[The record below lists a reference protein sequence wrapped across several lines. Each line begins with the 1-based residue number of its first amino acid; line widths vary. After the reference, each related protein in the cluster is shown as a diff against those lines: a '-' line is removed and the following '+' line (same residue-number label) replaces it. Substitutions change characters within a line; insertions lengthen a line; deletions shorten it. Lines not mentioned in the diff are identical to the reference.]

1 MRRPGRQSAS
11 HNADTLPS
19 FMVPT
24 PPMTPSTV
32 SPPAEHPPHHPLRA
46 ICVFCG
52 SRHGRNPAYAEDA
65 RQLGRLLAAR
75 GIRLVYGGGRVG
87 LMGEVADAVLAA
99 GGEVI
104 GVIPSLLVDKEVE
117 HRGLTQLHEVG
128 SMHERKALMEQ
139 LSDAF
144 IVLAGGFGTLDE
156 ACEILTWSQLG
167 LHGKPLGVVNTA
179 GYYDG
184 LTAFLD
190 HAVDEDFISARNRGL
205 LAVAASPEAVLDRL
219 LSG

>member
-1 MRRPGRQSAS
+1 MSA
-11 HNADTLPS
+11 
-19 FMVPT
+19 T
-24 PPMTPSTV
+24 PARLIRS
-32 SPPAEHPPHHPLRA
+32 

-52 SRHGRNPAYAEDA
+52 SRHGQNPVYAEAA
-65 RQLGRLLAAR
+65 RELGRLLAER

-144 IVLAGGFGTLDE
+144 IVLPGGFGTLDE
-156 ACEILTWSQLG
+156 ACEILTWAQLG
-167 LHGKPLGVVNTA
+167 LHRKRLGLVNTA
-179 GYYDG
+179 GYYDQ
-184 LTAFLD
+184 LSSFLD
-190 HAVDEDFISARNRGL
+190 HVVAEDFLSPDNRRRVL
-205 LAVAASPEAVLDRL
+205 VEATPAAMLDRL
-219 LSG
+219 AAL

>member
-1 MRRPGRQSAS
+1 MRS
-11 HNADTLPS
+11 
-19 FMVPT
+19 
-24 PPMTPSTV
+24 
-32 SPPAEHPPHHPLRA
+32 

-52 SRHGRNPAYAEDA
+52 SRHGRNPVYTEAA
-65 RQLGRLLAAR
+65 RELGRLLAER

-104 GVIPSLLVDKEVE
+104 GVIPSLLIDKEVE

-144 IVLAGGFGTLDE
+144 VVLPGGFGTLDE
-156 ACEILTWSQLG
+156 ACEILTWAQLG
-167 LHGKPLGVVNTA
+167 LHRKPLGLVNTA
-179 GYYDG
+179 GYYDQ
-184 LTAFLD
+184 LSSFLD
-190 HAVDEDFISARNRGL
+190 HVEQEDFLSSANRRRVL
-205 LAVAASPEAVLDRL
+205 VEATPSAILDRL
-219 LSG
+219 TAV